1 MRNTITIE
9 RWQLD
14 EETMTV
20 DMSRCTAENVKTAIH
35 AFLHG
40 GKKNPVDRIDT
51 QEARERA
58 GKYIAEVYL
67 DNEQQKEYLQEHAF
81 HNAYLL
87 FLEAV
92 ERTSE
97 ELLKVKPVKKID
109 SYRIND
115 GCHEV
120 LMSLDVAEEI
130 KSVLKGF
137 WAGVGARYC
146 ASGTMVLEE
155 RAGKHIA
162 KEYLK
167 DKKSKKYAAS
177 NYVEFFEAVEKRVE
191 ELTK

>member
-1 MRNTITIE
+1 MRDTITIE

-20 DMSRCTAENVKTAIH
+20 SMSRRTAEYVKRAIH

-81 HNAYLL
+81 HGAYFL
-87 FLEAV
+87 FLDAV

-97 ELLKVKPVKKID
+97 EMLKVKPVKKID
-109 SYRIND
+109 SYRVND
-115 GCHEV
+115 DCHEV
-120 LMSLDVAEEI
+120 LMSLDVAEGI
-130 KSVLKGF
+130 KTLIKGF
-137 WAGVGARYC
+137 WVGTQVSYC
-146 ASGTMVLEE
+146 GSGEYVIKAA
-155 RAGKHIA
+155 AGKYIA

-167 DKKSKKYAAS
+167 DKKSKKYAAA
-177 NYVEFFEAVEKRVE
+177 NYLEFFKAVEEAVE

>member
-1 MRNTITIE
+1 MNNTIIIK
-9 RWQLD
+9 RWRLD

-20 DMSRCTAENVKTAIH
+20 SMSRRTAEDVKTAIN

-40 GKKNPVDRIDT
+40 GKRYPST
-51 QEARERA
+51 WEARERA

-67 DNEQQKEYLQEHAF
+67 EQEKQKEYLQEHAF

-109 SYRIND
+109 SYRVND
-115 GCHEV
+115 DCHEV

-146 ASGTMVLEE
+146 ASGTKVLEE
-155 RAGKHIA
+155 SAGKHVA

-167 DKKSKKYAAS
+167 DKKSKKFAAS
-177 NYVEFFEAVEKRVE
+177 NYVEFFEAVEKAVE